1 MPGVTPMSRISVL
14 KEKAGHLLGSNRLPE
29 AKDLYD
35 EICRMDDRDA
45 EAWFMLGGIHGRL
58 GSHEQAV
65 NCCQRAIAIEPQ
77 NAAAYCNMG
86 NALQA
91 LGRLNE
97 ALGCYQQALRLQP
110 GFADAHYNM
119 GNLMRDQGHFDPAEQ
134 CYRQAVQHDPGMA
147 VAHYY
152 LGNMLRIQSRVEEAV
167 ASYESALRINPDF
180 PEAYWN
186 KLRILPV
193 VYDSQDQVDYYR
205 RKYADGLRELGEK
218 ISLDTPQARTSA
230 LRGAAANTN
239 FYLQYQGQD
248 DLELQKQY
256 GALAHRIMAASFS
269 QWARELDMP
278 PMSANGK
285 IRVGY
290 ASAFLRSHN
299 GAVWL
304 LGWLRHRNGEGFE
317 VYCYHTGTKVDE
329 KTEEFKR
336 HCDYFRHIPGDLAK
350 ACEQIRADKLHILVY
365 PELGMDAPSM
375 LMAGLRLAPVQCVG
389 WGHPITSGLPTM
401 DYWLSSDLMEPPNG
415 QDHYSEKLVRLANM
429 GHCYSKEQHDRL
441 QSTPPPKSRSD
452 FKLRDDA
459 VLYLCSQSLFKYLP
473 QHDFIF
479 PEIARRVPNAQFV
492 FLAISSVHVVK
503 RFMERIDRAFT
514 QAGLSA
520 KNYCMML
527 NRLTPQDYLAL
538 NRVVDVFLDNPSW
551 SGNNTTLAAIDCH
564 LPVVTFPTEF
574 MRGRHSYA
582 ILKMLGVTE
591 TIAQDPQG
599 YIDIAARLGTG
610 PEWRRSIVQQIVDR
624 HELVYEDKSCVQTL
638 EFFYKEAVESRS

>member
-1 MPGVTPMSRISVL
+1 MTRKTVL
-14 KEKAGHLLGSNRLPE
+14 KENAAILLRDNRLQE
-29 AKDLYD
+29 ALSLYD
-35 EICRMDDRDA
+35 QVSRIDNQDA

-65 NCCQRAIAIEPQ
+65 NCCQRVVAIEPQ

-97 ALGCYQQALRLQP
+97 ALSCYQQALRLQP
-110 GFADAHYNM
+110 GLADAHYNM
-119 GNLMRDQGHFDPAEQ
+119 GNWMRDQGNFDAAEQ

-152 LGNMLRIQSRVEEAV
+152 LGNMLRTQSRVEEAV

-193 VYDSQDQVDYYR
+193 IYDSQDQVDYYR
-205 RKYADGLRELGEK
+205 RKYADGLRELSEK
-218 ISLDTPQARTSA
+218 LSLGTPQARTSA
-230 LRGAAANTN
+230 LRGAIASTN
-239 FYLQYQGQD
+239 FYLQYQGLD
-248 DLELQKQY
+248 DVLLQKQY
-256 GALAHRIMAASFS
+256 GALIHGIMTVSFP
-269 QWARELDMP
+269 QWAQKPDMP

-304 LGWLRHRNGEGFE
+304 LGWLRHRNREGFE
-317 VYCYHTGTKVDE
+317 VYCYHTGTKADE
-329 KTEEFKR
+329 KTGEFKR

-350 ACEQIRADKLHILVY
+350 ACEQIRADKLHILIY

-441 QSTPPPKSRSD
+441 QSAPAPKKRSD

-520 KNYCMML
+520 KDYCMML

-538 NRVVDVFLDNPSW
+538 NQVADVFLDNPPW

-564 LPVVTFPTEF
+564 LPVVTCPTDY

-582 ILKMLGVTE
+582 ILQMLGVTD
-591 TIAQDPQG
+591 TIASDFKE
-599 YIDIAARLGTG
+599 YIEIAVRLGLDK
-610 PEWRRSIVQQIVDR
+610 EWRLQVVNRIIAQ
-624 HELVYEDKSCVQTL
+624 HERIYEDTACVRDL
-638 EFFYKEAVESRS
+638 EAFYREAVKNRG